1 VRRESHRRQREQG
14 DGGAPDFLLGRRT
27 YERFAGSWGSRDL
40 VGSLA
45 TMGVAT
51 ADELLRLGREALA
64 AADWERARDL
74 FEQAAELG
82 ETAEILDGLGQAL
95 QFGGEHARAIE
106 VKERAFAEYERRGM
120 PAEAA
125 ELARWLAFLYV
136 SVRGNVAAANGWM
149 ARAASVLEGVEESA
163 AHGWLILDQ
172 APWTS
177 HAAEREQFATAAIAI
192 ARRYGDRDLEF
203 DAMALLGEAYVASGR
218 VGEGM
223 TLLDQ
228 AMAAVASGEVVGVGY
243 AGEIYCRLLS
253 ACERAT
259 DVRRAEQWLEVAARF
274 EAWGDFVPPT
284 CRTHY
289 GGILIA
295 LGRWEE
301 AERELLAA
309 IRTFEAG
316 YWASQLFPLL
326 RLADLRVRQGRFEE
340 AERLLE
346 GFDWHA
352 SAKRS
357 LARIALARGDLALAG
372 DLVRLC
378 LESTP
383 PSDPDCAAVL
393 ALLVEVQLAGA
404 DLAAAE
410 ETLGKLARLA
420 VDRQDDH
427 TRALAR
433 LAGGTV
439 RAARGEEQ
447 ARADLQAALELF
459 SGLGLALEAAQTR
472 VALARV
478 LGTHAPAAAVLEARN
493 GLEAFERLGATRDA
507 DAAAALLRELGAP
520 ARKSP
525 RGDGAL
531 TRRETE
537 VLSLL
542 AGGCSNAEIA
552 QRLFISRRTAEH
564 HVARIL
570 AKLGLRNRAEAAAHA
585 LRAEIRAP

>member
-1 VRRESHRRQREQG
+1 
-14 DGGAPDFLLGRRT
+14 
-27 YERFAGSWGSRDL
+27 
-40 VGSLA
+40 
-45 TMGVAT
+45 MGIGT
-51 ADELLRLGREALA
+51 ADELVRLGREALA
-64 AADWERARDL
+64 TADWERARDL

-82 ETAEILDGLGQAL
+82 ETAEILDGLGEAL

-125 ELARWLAFLYV
+125 ELARWLAFLHV
-136 SVRGNVAAANGWM
+136 SVHGNVAAANGWM
-149 ARAASVLEGVEESA
+149 ARAGSVLEGVEECA
-163 AHGWLILDQ
+163 AHGWLTLDH
-172 APWTS
+172 APWS
-177 HAAEREQFATAAIAI
+177 SDAAEREQLAAKAIEI

-203 DAMALLGEAYVASGR
+203 DALALLGDAYVASGR
-218 VGEGM
+218 IDEGM

-228 AMAAVASGEVVGVGY
+228 AMAAVAAGEVRGVGTT
-243 AGEIYCRLLS
+243 GEIYCRLLS

-259 DVRRAEQWLEVAARF
+259 DVRRAEQWLEAATRF
-274 EAWGDFVPPT
+274 EAWADFVPPT

-301 AERELLAA
+301 AEHELLAA
-309 IRTFEAG
+309 IRTFETG
-316 YWASQLFPLL
+316 FWASQLSALL
-326 RLADLRVRQGRFEE
+326 RIADLRVRQGRFEE

-346 GFDWHA
+346 GLDWHV

-372 DLVRLC
+372 DLGRLC

-393 ALLVEVQLAGA
+393 ALLVEVQLASGE
-404 DLAAAE
+404 LAAAE
-410 ETLGKLARLA
+410 ATLDQLA
-420 VDRQDDH
+420 VRALERKDDR
-427 TRALAR
+427 TRAVAK

-439 RAARGEEQ
+439 RAARGDEQ
-447 ARADLQAALELF
+447 ARADFQAALEVF
-459 SGLGLALEAAQTR
+459 SGLGLVLEATQAR
-472 VALARV
+472 VALARA
-478 LGTHAPAAAVLEARN
+478 LASHAPAAAVVEARHA
-493 GLEAFERLGATRDA
+493 LETFERLGAMRDA
-507 DAAAALLRELGAP
+507 DAAGALLRELGAP
-520 ARKSP
+520 ARTFPKK
-525 RGDGAL
+525 GYGGL

-542 AGGCSNAEIA
+542 AEGCSNAEIA
-552 QRLFISRRTAEH
+552 QRLYISRRTAEH

-570 AKLGLRNRAEAAAHA
+570 AKLGLRNRAEAAAYA
-585 LRAEIRAP
+585 LRARTGNP

>member
-1 VRRESHRRQREQG
+1 M
-14 DGGAPDFLLGRRT
+14 GAAR
-27 YERFAGSWGSRDL
+27 
-40 VGSLA
+40 
-45 TMGVAT
+45 
-51 ADELLRLGREALA
+51 ADELVRLGREALGV
-64 AADWERARDL
+64 ADWERARAM
-74 FEQAAELG
+74 FEQAAALDDS
-82 ETAEILDGLGQAL
+82 AEVLDGLGEAL
-95 QFGGEHARAIE
+95 QFGGEHRRAIE
-106 VKERAFAEYERRGM
+106 FKERAFAGYERRGLR
-120 PAEAA
+120 AEAA
-125 ELARWLAFLYV
+125 GLARWLAFLHV
-136 SVRGNVAAANGWM
+136 SVHGNVAVANGWM
-149 ARAASVLEGVEESA
+149 ARAESLLEGVEECA
-163 AHGWLILDQ
+163 AHGWLMLDR
-172 APWTS
+172 APWS
-177 HAAEREQFATAAIAI
+177 SDASERERFATAAIAI

-203 DAMALLGEAYVASGR
+203 DAMALLGEAYVAAGR
-218 VGEGM
+218 VTEGM
-223 TLLDQ
+223 SLVDQ
-228 AMAAVASGEVVGVGY
+228 AMAAVASGEVVGVGP

-259 DVRRAEQWLEVAARF
+259 DVRRAEQWLGAATRF

-309 IRTFEAG
+309 IRTFETG
-316 YWASQLFPLL
+316 YWASQLFALL

-372 DLVRLC
+372 DLGRLC

-393 ALLVEVQLAGA
+393 ALLVEVQLARD

-410 ETLGKLARLA
+410 ETLDQLA
-420 VDRQDDH
+420 
-427 TRALAR
+427 ALAADR
-433 LAGGTV
+433 KDERTHALTKLVGGTV
-439 RAARGEEQ
+439 RAARGDQ
-447 ARADLQAALELF
+447 RARADFQAALELF
-459 SGLGLALEAAQTR
+459 SELGLALEAARAR
-472 VALARV
+472 VALAGA
-478 LGTHAPAAAVLEARN
+478 LGSHAPAAAVVEARRA
-493 GLEAFERLGATRDA
+493 LETFERLGAARDV
-507 DAAAALLRELGAP
+507 DAAAAVLRELGAP
-520 ARKSP
+520 ARPSP
-525 RGDGAL
+525 RGYGTL

-542 AGGCSNAEIA
+542 AEGCSNAEIA

-570 AKLGLRNRAEAAAHA
+570 AKLRLRNRAEAAAYS
-585 LRAEIRAP
+585 LREQIKNP